1 MPLCSSCSAPLEP
14 NTFRCQYCNV
24 RNKMDLQDNLVFI
37 KKDNTF
43 HCCPI
48 CKKILVTISIKA
60 ELESIEI
67 ERCNTC
73 FGLFFNHGEIKKILD
88 SSVKNISI
96 NRKLIDNLNKDRSQD
111 NTNFSYIDCPVC
123 KKKMN
128 RRLFGYKSGVI
139 INHCI
144 DDGIWL
150 NNGDLTHLME
160 WKKAGG
166 ELLDEIDKEKIYKK
180 REKERQLSFKKSLE
194 NQIII
199 QETTP
204 NEQFEFDTD
213 FFYKIFDSIAAFI
226 RFIFGKH

>member
-14 NTFRCQYCNV
+14 NTLRCKYCNV
-24 RNKMDLQDNLVFI
+24 RNKMDMQGHLIFT
-37 KKDNTF
+37 KKNMSSH
-43 HCCPI
+43 HCPE
-48 CKKILVTISIKA
+48 CKTALVTISVKA
-60 ELESIEI
+60 GSESIEI
-67 ERCNTC
+67 EQCKTC
-73 FGLFFNHGEIKKILD
+73 FGLFFDHGEIEKILD
-88 SSVKNISI
+88 ANVKNIFV
-96 NRKLIDNLNKDRSQD
+96 NRQLIDNINKDHSQD
-111 NTNFSYIDCPVC
+111 NIDFSYLDCPVC

-166 ELLDEIDKEKIYKK
+166 ELLDQIDKENLRKK
-180 REKERQLSFKKSLE
+180 REKEQQDHLKKSLE
-194 NQIII
+194 NQRIIA
-199 QETTP
+199 QTTP
-204 NEQFEFDTD
+204 RSSIDDDFYLNTDIFEGV
-213 FFYKIFDSIAAFI
+213 IRLI